1 MTKFIKA
8 SGAAVS
14 IKAGVGNLY
23 GLSITNE
30 TAAVAYKVL
39 KISRVDS

>member
-23 GLSITNE
+23 GM
-30 TAAVAYKVL
+30 AARQIVY
-39 KISRVDS
+39 